1 MEGVMGKYV
10 LFFMLFS
17 IISFPQTLLLEE
29 NFEYDAGDL
38 ISASDWDESPTGSS
52 DIEVITGSLSYSNYP
67 SSSVGN
73 KIFVDG
79 GATGRSGIHRS
90 FSTVSGNGNTIYAS
104 FLIEVTDLSE
114 LDISSNEGDYFFDLQ
129 NSTASTSRAYVY
141 IKQSATSNKFSIGL
155 AKSSTASL
163 TYSTIDMDINTTYL
177 IVVSYIFQAGD
188 DEVRLW
194 INPDLSGSEPSS
206 DLSITSGSD
215 ASDVTYIQFRQRELS
230 GNINVDG
237 IRVATSWTLAPLPV
251 ELTSFI
257 ASVNDNHIDL
267 HWKTATEINNFG
279 FEIERLMEGKLLTSR
294 GVWEKIGFVEGYGSS
309 NAEKEYN
316 FTDKNVSLAGKYFYR
331 LKQIDTDGSFDYSE
345 VVEVELTAPSKFGI
359 SQNYPNPFNPVTTI
373 KYTLPKTGYVTLKVY
388 NTLGEEVAVLVNEIK
403 EAGIYNVG
411 FDASKLSGG
420 VYFYRIVAGKISQV
434 KKMIL
439 LK

>member
-10 LFFMLFS
+10 LFFMIFS

-38 ISASDWDESPTGSS
+38 ISASDWDESPTGST
-52 DIEVITGSLSYSNYP
+52 DIEVISGNLSYSNYP
-67 SSSVGN
+67 SSSIGN
-73 KIFVDG
+73 KISVDG
-79 GATGRSGIHRS
+79 GASGRSGIHRS
-90 FSTVSGNGNTIYAS
+90 FSTISGNGNTIYAS
-104 FLIEVTDLSE
+104 FLLEITDLSE
-114 LDISSNEGDYFFDLQ
+114 LDISTGDGDYFFDLQ
-129 NSTASTSRAYVY
+129 NSTASTNRAYVY
-141 IKQSATSNKFSIGL
+141 IKQSATLNKFNIGL

-177 IVVSYIFQAGD
+177 IVVSYIFQAGG
-188 DEVRLW
+188 DEIRLW
-194 INPDLSGSEPSS
+194 INPDLSGAEPSS
-206 DLSITSGSD
+206 DLSLTSGTD
-215 ASDVTYIQFRQRELS
+215 ASDIAYIQFRQRELS
-230 GNINVDG
+230 GNINIDG

-251 ELTSFI
+251 ELTSFT
-257 ASVNDNHIDL
+257 ASVTDYSIQL
-267 HWKTATEINNFG
+267 HWKTATEINNYG
-279 FEIERLMEGKLLTSR
+279 FEVERLDGERSTTGE
-294 GVWEKIGFVEGYGSS
+294 VWKKIGFVEGYGNS
-309 NAEKEYN
+309 NSEKEYD
-316 FTDKNVSLAGKYFYR
+316 FVDKNVSLAGRYSYR
-331 LKQIDTDGSFDYSE
+331 LRQIDTDGSFDYSE
-345 VVEVELTAPSKFGI
+345 VVEVGLAAPSRFGI

-388 NTLGEEVAVLVNEIK
+388 NTLGEEVDVLVNEIK